1 MIFLRA
7 VTIARAG
14 RSVACAKVTAAD
26 ITLRDRVW
34 RARCVRHIAHR
45 SGVGPDSGHIE
56 QLAGLGG
63 DRQCGPRHL
72 VRPRQIVPCDGAV
85 EVNCPIC
92 PMYWSDLP
100 TL

>member
-56 QLAGLGG
+56 QLAEIVNV
-63 DRQCGPRHL
+63 GPGTSSVLDKSCPAMALWRSIA
-72 VRPRQIVPCDGAV
+72 RFARCIG
-85 EVNCPIC
+85 PIC
-92 PMYWSDLP
+92 QPS
-100 TL
+100 T